1 MKIRELQPAIYEL
14 DEALS
19 YYGNISPFF
28 AQALMDEIKSAKK
41 LITEYPEA
49 WKPLPGNLRGFPLHR
64 YPYTIIYHVSGE
76 EILIVAYAHFKRRPA
91 YWRDRLSDHP

>member
-1 MKIRELQPAIYEL
+1 MKILELAPALSDL

-19 YYGNISPFF
+19 YYGNIGQFF
-28 AQALMDEIKSAKK
+28 SQALMDEIKSAKR
-41 LITEYPEA
+41 LIIEHPLA

-64 YPYTIIYHVSGE
+64 YPYTIVYQAGND

-91 YWRDRLSDHP
+91 YWRDRLHENF